1 MKDSK
6 NPLSPHLQIYKPQI
20 TSVLS
25 IIHRFTGIFLGIGM
39 ILLTWWLFSI
49 TIGPEMYQ
57 RTLDIISS
65 WIGLSILFSFI
76 ASFFYHLFNGVRHLI
91 WDAGI
96 GFEIKTVTVTGWLII
111 FLSIIISLLTFI
123 LEHNNETLETTKN

>member
-1 MKDSK
+1 MKR
-6 NPLSPHLQIYKPQI
+6 PTSPHLQIYKPQI

-76 ASFFYHLFNGVRHLI
+76 ASFIF
-91 WDAGI
+91 AG
-96 GFEIKTVTVTGWLII
+96 
-111 FLSIIISLLTFI
+111 
-123 LEHNNETLETTKN
+123 

>member
-1 MKDSK
+1 MKR
-6 NPLSPHLQIYKPQI
+6 PTSPHLQIYKPQI

-96 GFEIKTVTVTGWLII
+96 GFEIKTVTMTGWLII
-111 FLSIIISLLTFI
+111 FLSIIISLLTLF

>member
-1 MKDSK
+1 MKR
-6 NPLSPHLQIYKPQI
+6 PTSPHLQIYKPQI

-111 FLSIIISLLTFI
+111 FL
-123 LEHNNETLETTKN
+123 

>member
-1 MKDSK
+1 MKR
-6 NPLSPHLQIYKPQI
+6 PTSPHLQIYKPQI

-76 ASFFYHLFNGVRHLI
+76 ASFFYHLFNGIRHLI

-96 GFEIKTVTVTGWLII
+96 GFEIKTVTMTGWLII

-123 LEHNNETLETTKN
+123 FGTQ